1 MKRKSKTFEQAFKSM
16 QRNLIAEMLIN
27 NEIERVKYILYS
39 YKVQYTDDLAVEIK
53 AKYGKK
59 NNNKE
64 CN

>member
-59 NNNKE
+59 NNKE